1 MKMKTFVHL
10 NKIKIFARHG
20 VLPQEQLTGAYFYV
34 SLRIGY
40 DFSEAMQTDN
50 LAGTI
55 SYADIFEIVRQEMA
69 IPSKL
74 LEHVGGRI
82 VERIKSEFPQIT
94 SVELVIDKENPP
106 MGAEC
111 SEAGIEIKID
121 Y

>member
-1 MKMKTFVHL
+1 MEMKTFVHL

-34 SLRIGY
+34 SLKIGY

-50 LAGTI
+50 LEGTI

-69 IPSKL
+69 VSSKL

-82 VERIKSEFPQIT
+82 ANRIKNEFPQIT
-94 SVELVIDKENPP
+94 SIELTIDKENPP

-111 SEAGIEIKID
+111 LATGINIKIE

>member
-1 MKMKTFVHL
+1 MEMKTFVHL

-34 SLRIGY
+34 SLKIGY

-55 SYADIFEIVRQEMA
+55 SYAD
-69 IPSKL
+69 
-74 LEHVGGRI
+74 
-82 VERIKSEFPQIT
+82 FPQIT
-94 SVELVIDKENPP
+94 SIELTIDKENPP

-111 SEAGIEIKID
+111 LAAGIDIKIE

>member
-1 MKMKTFVHL
+1 MEMKTFVHL

-34 SLRIGY
+34 SLKIGY
-40 DFSEAMQTDN
+40 DFSKAMLTDN
-50 LAGTI
+50 LEGTI

-69 IPSKL
+69 VSSKL
-74 LEHVGGRI
+74 LEHVGGCI
-82 VERIKSEFPQIT
+82 ANRIKNEFPHIT
-94 SVELVIDKENPP
+94 SIELTIDKENPP

-111 SEAGIEIKID
+111 LAAGIDIKIE